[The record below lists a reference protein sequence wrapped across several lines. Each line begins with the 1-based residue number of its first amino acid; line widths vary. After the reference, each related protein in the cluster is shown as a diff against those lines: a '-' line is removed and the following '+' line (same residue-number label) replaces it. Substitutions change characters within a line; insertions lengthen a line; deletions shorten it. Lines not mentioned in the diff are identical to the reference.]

1 MTTVHP
7 TRTLYDEITTRIATQ
22 TSRPCGDAVR
32 PPGANPPYSV
42 LYPREDV
49 VSEGSL
55 GDPNEVR
62 VMQFQV
68 TCVGRTMDEAQHLQ
82 FGVQT
87 ALLGW
92 APTVG
97 DPVLLEFGSGVFR
110 DDDGEQPVFFTTDR
124 FRTFV
129 G

>member
-1 MTTVHP
+1 VTTIHP

-22 TSRPCGDAVR
+22 TSRPIGDAVR

-68 TCVGRTMDEAQHLQ
+68 TCVGKTMDEAQELA
-82 FGVQT
+82 FDVQA
-87 ALLGW
+87 ALFGW
-92 APTVG
+92 APAAG
-97 DPVLLEFGSGVFR
+97 DPILLEFGSGVLR
-110 DDDGEQPVFFTTDR
+110 DDDGDTPVFYTTDR

>member
-1 MTTVHP
+1 VTTVHP

-22 TSRPCGDAVR
+22 TGKPVGDAVR

-49 VSEGSL
+49 STEGSL

-68 TCVGRTMDEAQHLQ
+68 TCVGKTMDEAQHLQ
-82 FGVQT
+82 AAVQT
-87 ALLGW
+87 ALMGW

-97 DPVLLEFGSGVFR
+97 DPILLEFPSGVFR
-110 DDDGEQPVFFTTDR
+110 DDDGPVFYTTDR